1 MNRSESKYFNTAAK
15 LDRAF
20 IELLSE
26 KDFEYIT
33 VKEICHKADV
43 NRSTFY
49 LHYDTVADLL
59 EESVEYVMSDFYR
72 SFNADNI
79 EAKITEGTL
88 DELMLIRPEYLVP
101 YLTYIRGN
109 KKLFLT
115 MIRKSKVLGLEK
127 CYTKLFEKVLDP
139 ILKRFRVNPDYR
151 RHMMTFYINGMIAV
165 IMEWLKNDCKE
176 SIEEIASVLEYIVG
190 SRADITKL

>member
-49 LHYDTVADLL
+49 LHYDTMADLL
-59 EESVEYVMSDFYR
+59 DESVEYVMSDFYR
-72 SFNADNI
+72 SFNADDI
-79 EAKITEGTL
+79 EAKIAEGTL

-115 MIRKSKVLGLEK
+115 MIRKAKVLGLEK

-139 ILKRFRVNPDYR
+139 ILKRFQVNPDYR
-151 RHMMTFYINGMIAV
+151 RYMMTFYINGMIAV